1 MRIIKIKTKTSKTK
15 IIIKKNYLKV
25 YLKKVLENDQNIFVV
40 CDKKVKNIFNKIKID
55 KKNNLI
61 FVKGSEKIKSFSN
74 YEKLINILISKN
86 INRKSTLIA
95 VGGGT
100 VGDITGFIAS
110 TVLRGINFVL
120 APSTLLAQIDSSIG
134 GKNGINSSYGK
145 NLIGTF
151 YHPNEVIIDTSIL
164 NSLTE
169 REIKSGYAEMI
180 KHALIFDKNYYYWL
194 NKNISDVLKLK
205 SRVIDKAITK
215 SIIIKSKIVNK
226 DPNELANKKISRS
239 LLNFGHSF
247 GHAIEA
253 MYGYNKN
260 INHGEAISIGMII
273 EAKLSNYLGFLSL
286 NDYKKIENH
295 FLKSKLEI
303 NINNMNL
310 EKIIKFMKY
319 DKKNFDNKLTIVLLN
334 GIGKSFIKNNLEF
347 NKVLS
352 IVKKF

>member
-1 MRIIKIKTKTSKTK
+1 MKIIKIKTKNSESK

-25 YLKKVLENDQNIFVV
+25 YLKKVLENEQNIFVI
-40 CDKKVKNIFNKIKID
+40 CDNKVKNIFNKIKID

-61 FVKGSEKIKSFSN
+61 FVEGSEKIKSFSN
-74 YEKLINILISKN
+74 YEKLINKLISKN

-110 TVLRGINFVL
+110 TVLRGVNFVL
-120 APSTLLAQIDSSIG
+120 APSTFLAQIDSSIG

-164 NSLTE
+164 RSLTE

-226 DPNELANKKISRS
+226 DPNELSNKKISRS

-260 INHGEAISIGMII
+260 INHGEAISVGMII
-273 EAKLSNYLGFLSL
+273 ESKLSNYLGYLSL

-295 FLKSKLEI
+295 FLKSKLKI

-310 EKIIKFMKY
+310 EKIIKFMKF
-319 DKKNFDNKLTIVLLN
+319 DKKNLDNKLSIVLLN
-334 GIGKSFIKNNLEF
+334 GIGNSFIKNNLEF

-352 IVKKF
+352 IVKKL

>member
-1 MRIIKIKTKTSKTK
+1 
-15 IIIKKNYLKV
+15 
-25 YLKKVLENDQNIFVV
+25 
-40 CDKKVKNIFNKIKID
+40 
-55 KKNNLI
+55 
-61 FVKGSEKIKSFSN
+61 
-74 YEKLINILISKN
+74 
-86 INRKSTLIA
+86 
-95 VGGGT
+95 
-100 VGDITGFIAS
+100 
-110 TVLRGINFVL
+110 
-120 APSTLLAQIDSSIG
+120 
-134 GKNGINSSYGK
+134 
-145 NLIGTF
+145 
-151 YHPNEVIIDTSIL
+151 
-164 NSLTE
+164 
-169 REIKSGYAEMI
+169 
-180 KHALIFDKNYYYWL
+180 
-194 NKNISDVLKLK
+194 
-205 SRVIDKAITK
+205 
-215 SIIIKSKIVNK
+215 
-226 DPNELANKKISRS
+226 
-239 LLNFGHSF
+239 
-247 GHAIEA
+247 